1 MCLFR
6 QCKNLGDDVLVKYH
20 SRDSFQVQYQSYIF
34 DFTSDKT
41 GNHFKNSRFASQS
54 LNLVMWVIFE
64 MKKGC
69 VYIKSNKSLD
79 SVGLNDFGTSRPN
92 MFGQSDASNDPEF
105 NDRIKGLVPYNTHF
119 IGSVVLIGQ

>member
-41 GNHFKNSRFASQS
+41 GNHFKNP
-54 LNLVMWVIFE
+54 NMVMSTL
-64 MKKGC
+64 
-69 VYIKSNKSLD
+69 VYIKRYDCYES
-79 SVGLNDFGTSRPN
+79 
-92 MFGQSDASNDPEF
+92 
-105 NDRIKGLVPYNTHF
+105 
-119 IGSVVLIGQ
+119 